1 MNESSRRD
9 PSASP
14 ATPEREPGAFRLLSR
29 AALSDLRS
37 ARIGQI
43 VALLVVVAW
52 LAFEWGPGNEI
63 AVPTILMGLLN
74 RIEGTEALLIMPV
87 AGFLLGLGLQLFSGL
102 VAAVGFSMLDN
113 TAHAAWVMLRRW
125 RPTAEAKDFLAL
137 GWAGRWSLAFFVG
150 TTAVVLIQLF
160 TTGEATARRHLRAV
174 FISSMLVG
182 ATISAI
188 ATVVATAVVLGRR
201 YPSVEPYVDDVVGLL
216 ANPLFW
222 IGLLAVVLVGSQ
234 LVGRFRAPDESAA
247 WPAPET

>member
-1 MNESSRRD
+1 M
-9 PSASP
+9 
-14 ATPEREPGAFRLLSR
+14 FR
-29 AALSDLRS
+29 AALVDLRS
-37 ARIGQI
+37 ARPGQI

-74 RIEGTEALLIMPV
+74 RIEGVEALLIMPV
-87 AGFLLGLGLQLFSGL
+87 AGFLLGLGLQLISGL

-137 GWAGRWSLAFFVG
+137 GWVGRWSLAFFVG
-150 TTAVVLIQLF
+150 TTAVVLVQLF
-160 TTGEATARRHLRAV
+160 TTGEAAARRHLRAV
-174 FISSMLVG
+174 IISSMLVG

-188 ATVVATAVVLGRR
+188 AAAVATAVVLGRR
-201 YPSVEPYVDDVVGLL
+201 YPGIEPYVDDVVGLL

-222 IGLLAVVLVGSQ
+222 IGLLAVVLIGSQ
-234 LVGRFRAPDESAA
+234 LMARFKAPAESAA
-247 WPAPET
+247 LPDPGR